1 MIPNRK
7 RFRSLGK
14 YALACGSELLSPLIR
29 AVSKSDRETPPQAWR
44 RGLLLGADHIGDVL
58 YNTASLP
65 HLRQG
70 LPECR
75 WSYVAEAPAD
85 EVLAGNPNVD
95 SVLSRSLVKR
105 MPAGSFDVAICYN
118 SSSTSRD
125 LLFAARLQIPNRVG
139 YPDKGFSSLVTFP
152 IKIRYPQPYPAY
164 FRDLVGQVTRRPPDW
179 DLRPQIFP
187 TSEDMAAADEAWNSL
202 GLNGSARVVACFATS
217 RQPSGVWPAAKFAE
231 TLSHIEARSG
241 AQTILCGTAGD
252 AAALHALKRQFGLR
266 AMIMAGEL
274 RLLALACFLRRC
286 AVVLCPDSGPRHLAN
301 AVGTPVVFVR
311 NLAVGKIETGV
322 YCDTEMDVAPD
333 VERVPRTDQPDV
345 FARLRPEMISA
356 VVTARI
362 SPTAT
367 RKIHSP

>member
-14 YALACGSELLSPLIR
+14 YALACGSELLSPLLR
-29 AVSKSDRETPPQAWR
+29 GLSKSNGETSPQAWR

-58 YNTASLP
+58 YNTATLP

-95 SVLSRSLVKR
+95 RVLSRSVVKR
-105 MPAGSFDVAICYN
+105 MPPGTFDVAICYN

-164 FRDLVGQVTRRPPDW
+164 FRDLVGQVTGRSPGW
-179 DLRPQIFP
+179 ELRPQIFP
-187 TSEDMAAADEAWNSL
+187 TSEDMASADEAWSSL
-202 GLNGSARVVACFATS
+202 GLNGNARVIACFATS

-231 TLSHIEARSG
+231 TLSHIEASSDV
-241 AQTILCGTAGD
+241 QTVLCGTASD
-252 AAALHALKRQFGLR
+252 AVALHALKRQFSLQ
-266 AMIMAGEL
+266 AMVMAGEL

-286 AVVLCPDSGPRHLAN
+286 GVVLCPDSGPRHLAN
-301 AVGTPVVFVR
+301 SVGTPVVFVR
-311 NLAVGKIETGV
+311 NLAVGKIETGA
-322 YCDTEMDVAPD
+322 YCDTERDVAPD
-333 VERVPRTDQPDV
+333 FERVTGAKQ
-345 FARLRPEMISA
+345 SA
-356 VVTARI
+356 VFDALNPALVSESVIALL
-362 SPTAT
+362 
-367 RKIHSP
+367 